1 MANEEHIQLLREG
14 AESWN
19 KKREEN
25 PLIPDEIFT
34 PDFSKARL
42 ITHFLGSSDL
52 EGASLKNGN
61 FREAML
67 GPLNLKKA
75 NLQRAQFQEAFLW
88 GIDLGEAELE
98 DANFSEANLHSADL
112 RGVRAEGT
120 SFAGANLS
128 DADLRGG
135 GFARADFTNA
145 NLAGAHIEAADLSRA
160 VLTGVGDI
168 TCTHPWNSVLFP
180 EPADGKPRLSWS
192 PEKIESVAGL
202 MSECQ
207 LFRDHYKADEAEK
220 YFNEYCLFY
229 FRGENRPSWDLKPSV
244 KRQDFFSR
252 KESEMLL
259 DLMSKR
265 PEDFA
270 GVHSAISQLVLA
282 QQHGLKTRLLDVTRN
297 PLVALF
303 HACEETSDSGI
314 LPPQDGVLHVF
325 AVPRSLVK
333 AFDSDAVSVVAN
345 LTKLPQGEQEM
356 VMGAID
362 AEEEFES
369 IEGPDRPSDYS
380 IIINR
385 LYNYIRR
392 EKPYFRERIDVRDF
406 FRVFVVEPQQSF
418 ERIRAQS
425 GAFLI
430 SAFHERFEAD
440 EILGKASNTPVYHHY
455 RLTVPVDRK
464 EGILEE
470 LEFLNVNREVL
481 FPGLD
486 EAAAAIVKR
495 NDYD

>member
-19 KKREEN
+19 KKRREN

-34 PDFSKARL
+34 PDFRKARL
-42 ITHFLGSSDL
+42 VTHFLNSSDL
-52 EGASLKNGN
+52 EGANLKNGD
-61 FREAML
+61 FREAL
-67 GPLNLKKA
+67 VGPLNLKKA
-75 NLQRAQFQEAFLW
+75 NLQEAQFQKAFLM
-88 GIDLGEAELE
+88 GIDLGEAELG
-98 DANFSEANLHSADL
+98 DADFSEANLHSADL
-112 RGVRAEGT
+112 RGVRAEGA
-120 SFAGANLS
+120 SFAGADLS

-145 NLAGAHIEAADLSRA
+145 NLAGAHIEAADLRRA

-180 EPADGKPRLSWS
+180 EPAGGKPRLSWS

-207 LFRDHYKADEAEK
+207 LLRDHYKAGEAEK
-220 YFNEYCLFY
+220 YFNEYYLFY

-252 KESEMLL
+252 KKSEMLL

-270 GVHSAISQLVLA
+270 GVRSAISHLVLA

-303 HACEETSDSGI
+303 HACEETSDSGAS
-314 LPPQDGVLHVF
+314 PCEDGVLHVF
-325 AVPRSLVK
+325 AVPKSLVK

-362 AEEEFES
+362 AEEFEV

-392 EKPYFRERIDVRDF
+392 EKPYFKERIDVRDF

-430 SAFHERFEAD
+430 SAFHKRFEAD
-440 EILGKASNTPVYHHY
+440 EILGKARNTPVYHHY
-455 RLTVPVDRK
+455 RLTVPIDRK
-464 EGILEE
+464 KGILDE

-486 EAAAAIVKR
+486 EAAVAIVKR

>member
-14 AESWN
+14 VESWN
-19 KKREEN
+19 KKRREN
-25 PLIPDEIFT
+25 PFIPDEIFI
-34 PDFSKARL
+34 PDFSEAHL

-52 EGASLKNGN
+52 EGINLKNGD

-75 NLQRAQFQEAFLW
+75 NLQEAQFQKAFLM
-88 GIDLGEAELE
+88 GIDLGKAELGNA
-98 DANFSEANLHSADL
+98 DFGGANLHSAKL
-112 RGVRAEGT
+112 RGVQAEGA
-120 SFAGANLS
+120 SFSGTDLS

-135 GFARADFTNA
+135 RFARANFTNA
-145 NLAGAHIEAADLSRA
+145 NLAGADIEGADLSRA
-160 VLTGVGDI
+160 VLTGVTDI
-168 TCTHPWNSVLFP
+168 TCTHPWKSVLFH
-180 EPADGKPRLSWS
+180 EPASGKPRLFWP

-202 MSECQ
+202 VSECQ
-207 LFRDHYKADEAEK
+207 LLRDHYKAGEAEK

-229 FRGENRPSWDLKPSV
+229 FRGENRDSWNLKPSV

-270 GVHSAISQLVLA
+270 GVRSAISQLVLA

-303 HACEETSDSGI
+303 HACEETSDSGTSRRE
-314 LPPQDGVLHVF
+314 DSVLHVF

-345 LTKLPQGEQEM
+345 LAKLPQGEQEM

-362 AEEEFES
+362 TEEFES

-380 IIINR
+380 TIMDR

-392 EKPYFRERIDVRDF
+392 EKPYFKERIDVRDF

-440 EILGKASNTPVYHHY
+440 EILGKTRNMPAYHHY
-455 RLTVPVDRK
+455 RLTVPAHRK
-464 EGILEE
+464 EGILDE

-495 NDYD
+495 NNYD

>member
-1 MANEEHIQLLREG
+1 MANEEHIKWLQEG
-14 AESWN
+14 TESWN
-19 KKREEN
+19 KRRGKHIA
-25 PLIPDEIFT
+25 PDFFIPDFNE
-34 PDFSKARL
+34 AHL
-42 ITHFLGSSDL
+42 IKHFLGSSDL
-52 EGASLKNGN
+52 EGINLKNGD
-61 FREAML
+61 FRNASMGL
-67 GPLNLKKA
+67 LNLKKA
-75 NLQRAQFQEAFLW
+75 NLQETQFQKAFLVR
-88 GIDLGEAELE
+88 IELGEAELE
-98 DANFSEANLHSADL
+98 SADFSEANLHSADL
-112 RGVRAEGT
+112 RGVKAEGA
-120 SFAGANLS
+120 SFAGADLS

-135 GFARADFTNA
+135 RFARADFTKA
-145 NLAGAHIEAADLSRA
+145 NLAGADIEGADLSRA
-160 VLTGVGDI
+160 VLTGVADI
-168 TCTHPWNSVLFP
+168 TCTYPWKSVLFP
-180 EPADGKPRLSWS
+180 EPASGKPRLSWA

-202 MSECQ
+202 ASECQ
-207 LFRDHYKADEAEK
+207 LLRDHYRAGEAEK
-220 YFNEYCLFY
+220 YFNDHYLFY
-229 FRGENRPSWDLKPSV
+229 FRGENRPSWNLKPSV
-244 KRQDFFSR
+244 KRQIFFSR

-270 GVHSAISQLVLA
+270 GVRSAISQLVLA

-303 HACEETSDSGI
+303 HACEETSDSGSSRGE
-314 LPPQDGVLHVF
+314 DGVLHVF
-325 AVPRSLVK
+325 AVPRNLVK

-345 LTKLPQGEQEM
+345 LAKLPQGEQEM

-362 AEEEFES
+362 NTEEFES

-380 IIINR
+380 IIMDR

-392 EKPYFRERIDVRDF
+392 EKPYFKERIDVRDF

-430 SAFHERFEAD
+430 SAFHERFEED
-440 EILGKASNTPVYHHY
+440 EILGKTRNMPAYHHY
-455 RLTVPVDRK
+455 RLTVPADRK
-464 EGILEE
+464 EGILDE